1 MSLALTALEGAVR
14 AVGEALA
21 ADRCWLYGRDPAAR
35 CGIAL
40 VRWRRDDAVTD
51 LPPELRDWQP
61 EAPGLA
67 RTDPLFGRAL
77 AGEPLDLVD
86 DISAADVDQEL
97 ERALGHTAFAH
108 LNLHHGGELWGV
120 LQPGM
125 TGGPRAWTARERDA
139 LLALR
144 PGLAP
149 LVAAAV
155 QSGWRSRSSHH
166 SSP

>member
-1 MSLALTALEGAVR
+1 VDLALAALEGAVR

-21 ADRCWLYGRDPAAR
+21 ADRCWLYGRDPETR
-35 CGIAL
+35 CGTAL
-40 VRWRRDDAVTD
+40 TLWRRDATVTG
-51 LPPELRDWQP
+51 LPPELRTWRP
-61 EAPGLA
+61 EAPDLP

-86 DISAADVDQEL
+86 DTSTTDVDAVL
-97 ERALGHTAFAH
+97 ERALGHRAFAH

-125 TGGPRAWTARERDA
+125 SDGPRAWTGPERDA

-144 PGLAP
+144 PALAP

-155 QSGWRSRSSHH
+155 QSGWSSRSSHH